1 MVTVIDY
8 ALREAEQGEEFY
20 ALIVQGGVEM
30 VESQSGNF
38 YATAR
43 KASVPSTFDE
53 MTCKGL
59 IGQQIPGSIERV
71 ETDPYEYT
79 VERTGEVVTLSHT
92 YRFVPNVPKRTETT
106 NAESEAD
113 LVPDEAVF

>member
-8 ALREAEQGEEFY
+8 ALRQPEHGEEFY
-20 ALIVQGGVEM
+20 ALIVQGGIEM
-30 VESQSGNF
+30 VASQNGNF

-43 KASVPSTFDE
+43 KVSIPSTFDE

-59 IGQQIPGSIERV
+59 VGQRIPGSIVRV

-79 VERTGEVVTLSHT
+79 VESTGEVVMLSHT
-92 YRFVPNVPKRTETT
+92 YRFLPDGVD
-106 NAESEAD
+106 AEEPVAVT
-113 LVPDEAVF
+113 VPDESVF